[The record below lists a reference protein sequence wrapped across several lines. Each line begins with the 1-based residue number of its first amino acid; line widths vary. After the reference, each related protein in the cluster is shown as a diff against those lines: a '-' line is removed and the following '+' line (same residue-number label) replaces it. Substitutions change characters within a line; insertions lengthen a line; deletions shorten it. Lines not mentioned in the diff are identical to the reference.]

1 MPSADGPEIRGQVP
15 RRGNGNYA
23 VHAGVRGALSELRRE
38 PFEDGIGPGRM
49 DFDGS
54 VRSVPN
60 RAAKPEATRLLY
72 GPPAEPDALDPAR
85 NAKARATLVLVHPL
99 SASYLRARPRAPTRR
114 EPGSTGERIRKGT
127 VARDGTGYDVIV
139 VGGGHAGCEAANAA
153 ARLGARTLLVT
164 SFLARVGQMSCNPAI
179 GGVAKGTVA
188 REVDALGGLMGRATD
203 RTTLHFRMLN
213 RSKGPAVWAPRAQC
227 DRGLYPREI
236 RRLLEER
243 EGLDLYQA
251 TVAALRLEGG
261 RVAGVVTSE
270 GSVFSAPAVILT
282 AGTFLRGTIRLGT
295 ETRID
300 AGRAGDAPVLQL
312 AEQLQGLGLRPE
324 RFKTGTPPR
333 VDGRT
338 VDFARLERQDSEEGD
353 RRFSHWERA
362 SRPAALPCW
371 IGSAGPAVKE
381 IVARN
386 IGRSAL
392 YGGAIDARGPRYCPS
407 IEDKVVKFP
416 DAERH
421 QVFLEPE
428 GAETRELYVNGL
440 STSLPP
446 EVQRDLLRRVPG
458 LEDAHM
464 TQPGY
469 AIEYDYF
476 PPERLT
482 PGLALPALP
491 GLWLAGQVNGTT
503 GYEEAAGQGVI
514 AGIDAALRTL
524 GRDPWTPARD
534 EAFLGVLVD
543 DLVTRGVDEPY
554 RLFTSRAEFRLLL
567 RQDNCLER
575 LGPVAAR
582 LGLLTEEERRA
593 LDAQLEEIGRTRDW
607 VAETRARPEEV
618 NDWLVERGTAPLAET
633 QPLARLL
640 RRPEVTLDRLLGP
653 GGPLPDPGF
662 APDARTVVEMEVK
675 YEGYIRRD
683 RDRAESLRAR
693 DEHVL
698 PADVPYL
705 GFSSLSSEARQKLD
719 RVRPGTLGQAARIPG
734 VSPSD
739 LQNLLVEIRKWTD
752 RSRRADPESIGS

>member
-1 MPSADGPEIRGQVP
+1 
-15 RRGNGNYA
+15 
-23 VHAGVRGALSELRRE
+23 
-38 PFEDGIGPGRM
+38 
-49 DFDGS
+49 
-54 VRSVPN
+54 
-60 RAAKPEATRLLY
+60 
-72 GPPAEPDALDPAR
+72 
-85 NAKARATLVLVHPL
+85 VL
-99 SASYLRARPRAPTRR
+99 
-114 EPGSTGERIRKGT
+114 
-127 VARDGTGYDVIV
+127 RDGTRYDVIV

-243 EGLDLYQA
+243 EALDLYQA

-270 GSVFSAPAVILT
+270 GSTFSAPAVVLT
-282 AGTFLRGTIRLGT
+282 AGTFLRGAIRLGT
-295 ETRID
+295 DTRID
-300 AGRAGDAPVLQL
+300 AGRAGDPPVVEL
-312 AEQLQGLGLRPE
+312 AEQLHELGLRPE

-338 VDFARLERQDSEEGD
+338 VDYSRLERQDGEQAD
-353 RRFSHWERA
+353 HRFSHWERA
-362 SRPAALPCW
+362 PRPTSLPCW
-371 IGSAGPAVKE
+371 IASAGPEVKE
-381 IVARN
+381 VVAGN
-386 IGRSAL
+386 LERSAL
-392 YGGAIDARGPRYCPS
+392 YGGAIAARGPRYCPS

-428 GAETRELYVNGL
+428 GLETRELYVNGL

-446 EVQRDLLRRVPG
+446 DVQREFLRLVPG
-458 LEDAHM
+458 LERARM

-476 PPERLT
+476 PPERLNA
-482 PGLALPALP
+482 GLALPELP

-503 GYEEAAGQGVI
+503 GYEEAAGQGIV

-582 LGLLTEEERRA
+582 IGLLDEGERRT
-593 LDAQLEEIGRTRDW
+593 LDAHLEEIDRTRRW
-607 VAETRARPEEV
+607 VDEARARPEQV
-618 NDWLVERGTAPLAET
+618 NPWLVKRGTAPLGEA

-640 RRPEVTLDRLLGP
+640 RRPEVTLDALLGP
-653 GGPLPDPGF
+653 DGPLDDPGV
-662 APDARTVVEMEVK
+662 APDARTAVEMEVK
-675 YEGYIRRD
+675 YRGYIVRD
-683 RDRAESLRAR
+683 RERAESLRAR
-693 DEHVL
+693 DAHGL
-698 PADVPYL
+698 PADAPYL
-705 GFSSLSSEARQKLD
+705 DFGSLSSEARQKLD
-719 RVRPGTLGQAARIPG
+719 RVRPATLGQAARIPG

-739 LQNLLVEIRKWTD
+739 LQNLLVEIRKWTG
-752 RSRRADPESIGS
+752 RSRDADPESIRA